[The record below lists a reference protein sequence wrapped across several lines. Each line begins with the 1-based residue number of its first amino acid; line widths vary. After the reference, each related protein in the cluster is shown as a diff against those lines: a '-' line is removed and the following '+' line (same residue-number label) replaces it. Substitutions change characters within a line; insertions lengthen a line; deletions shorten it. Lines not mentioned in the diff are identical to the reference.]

1 MSENNNKRKQPEQLE
16 QLDYE
21 IKDFKVE
28 DCEILYDIHPET
40 SDILV
45 QTKDGYIKANGNS
58 IRMLSPIWGEHV
70 NNNADKIQIISVD
83 PKFTTRVVLFIILDG
98 YPPLIKKTQFPDL
111 KNNVYFEET
120 ILSYELASLI
130 DSPVLIKKY
139 KKQLDD
145 NLQSLVK
152 KGKYLPSG
160 IAIYLLELA
169 YNYQNILDPKFLD
182 QYKLFIYKSVISI
195 DFKNGD
201 LSLNVIHAIL
211 KYSESIINEKDKEKE
226 KEKYLCPFGKN

>member
-1 MSENNNKRKQPEQLE
+1 MSENINKRKQPE

-21 IKDFKVE
+21 IKDFCIK
-28 DCEILYDIHPET
+28 DCEILFDIHPET

-58 IRMLSPIWGEHV
+58 IRMLSPVWGDHIINET
-70 NNNADKIQIISVD
+70 DKIQIIPVD
-83 PKFTTRVVLFIILDG
+83 SKFTTKVVLLILLDG
-98 YPPLIKKTQFPDL
+98 YPPLIKETQFPNI
-111 KNNVYFEET
+111 KNNEYFEET

-130 DSPVLIKKY
+130 NSPILIKKY

-145 NLQSLVK
+145 NLQDLMK
-152 KGKYLPSG
+152 NYGCLPSG
-160 IAIYLLELA
+160 IAIYLLELC

-195 DFKNGD
+195 DFKN
-201 LSLNVIHAIL
+201 SYISMNVIHAIL
-211 KYSESIINEKDKEKE
+211 KYSESIINDNEKNNVINIEI
-226 KEKYLCPFGKN
+226 LNA